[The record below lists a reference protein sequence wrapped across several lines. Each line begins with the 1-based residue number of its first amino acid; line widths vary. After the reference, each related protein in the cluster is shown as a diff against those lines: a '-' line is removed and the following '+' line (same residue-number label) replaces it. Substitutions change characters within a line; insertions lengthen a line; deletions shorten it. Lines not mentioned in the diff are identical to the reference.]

1 MADYNNADYAVQ
13 LPNQFPSPGQALQDL
28 ISSKERDLEK
38 RNALL
43 ERQREQSAAL
53 EEKRREYD
61 EKEKERKRNQ
71 ADAYAKYVGEETKVS
86 PSLITGAGKQAVN
99 VTQQLSKASGKL
111 LGLVNA
117 DTSIADLQS
126 VISSEVRPMFA
137 SLSILGEENK
147 KRDAIIKE
155 AKTLYPGIDADKL
168 ANDFDED
175 VSKRYFDKNGNILP
189 PQTITPSPFQQNIT
203 DPDFLSKYLTPTA
216 TGGLETSAK
225 HPKGKEIPILA
236 GTRDEHTTFKTNV
249 PDWANINV
257 TPEEIQK
264 GGGLMPSGFVP
275 KLSVKGH
282 EVPMPQ
288 LSEKYGKQNKPFMV
302 AEDDAYQSLIG
313 SDPTHATQL
322 AAIARREYPSGKGI
336 IGFDEMNPT
345 EKDLLKKHIAYNLMQ
360 SGIDANPAYAT
371 SITKTPKQNINIAA
385 QNAPAPIDI
394 YTPLLDLSK
403 KMKTGT
409 VPLNALDL
417 DVQNAVLNK
426 VKNAIDIKDADASDI
441 VVVNK
446 DDVIHIHKVLKR
458 TEDGKDV
465 KPMQQNGKNIL
476 DDNGN
481 IIYTIDG
488 KNPVKVVDWVGRD
501 LGTVTKTGIN
511 LTQAKTQKERAAVR
525 ASEKENNKP
534 AETGTITV
542 VLPDGRQG
550 EIPKNSLSQFLKEN
564 PKAKTIK

>member
-61 EKEKERKRNQ
+61 EKEKERQKSQ
-71 ADAYAKYVGEETKVS
+71 ADAYAKYVGEETKV
-86 PSLITGAGKQAVN
+86 PASLVTAAEKNGLN
-99 VTQQLSKASGKL
+99 VTEQVGKEAGRL
-111 LGLVNA
+111 LGMIGANKNLSFA
-117 DTSIADLQS
+117 ELQS
-126 VISSEVRPMFA
+126 EVSSKVRPKFN
-137 SLSILGEENK
+137 SLAILGEENK

-175 VSKRYFDKNGNILP
+175 VSKRYFDKDGNILP
-189 PQTITPSPFQQNIT
+189 PQTITPSTFQQNIT
-203 DPDFLSKYLTPTA
+203 DPDYLSKYLTPTA
-216 TGGLETSAK
+216 TGGLETFAK

-249 PDWANINV
+249 PDWANLNV
-257 TPEEIQK
+257 TSEEIQK

-288 LSEKYGKQNKPFMV
+288 LSQKYGEQNKPFMV

-313 SDPTHATQL
+313 ADPTHATQL
-322 AAIARREYPSGKGI
+322 AAIARREYPSGKGKV
-336 IGFDEMNPT
+336 GFDEMNPT
-345 EKDLLKKHIAYNLMQ
+345 EKDLLKKHIAYKLMQ
-360 SGIDANPAYAT
+360 SGVDANPAYAT
-371 SITKTPKQNINIAA
+371 SITKTPKTNVVVKTGSETT
-385 QNAPAPIDI
+385 PIDI

-409 VPLNALDL
+409 VPLNQLDA

-426 VKNAIDIKDADASDI
+426 FKNLIDIKDADASDI
-441 VVVNK
+441 VAVNK

-465 KPMQQNGKNIL
+465 TPMQEDGKNKL
-476 DDNGN
+476 DKNGN
-481 IIYTIDG
+481 IIYTVDG
-488 KNPVKVVDWVGRD
+488 ENPVKVVDWVGRD

-525 ASEKENNKP
+525 SSEKKDNKNKT
-534 AETGTITV
+534 TGE
-542 VLPDGRQG
+542 LD
-550 EIPKNSLSQFLKEN
+550 
-564 PKAKTIK
+564 